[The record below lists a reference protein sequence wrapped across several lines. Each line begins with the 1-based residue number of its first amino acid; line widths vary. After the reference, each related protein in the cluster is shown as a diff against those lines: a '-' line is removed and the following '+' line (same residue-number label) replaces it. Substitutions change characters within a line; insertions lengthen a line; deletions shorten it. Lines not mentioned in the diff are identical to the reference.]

1 MRVRLLGLM
10 FVAVAGLVTAGC
22 GGANDRAAE
31 STTAG
36 TSAVDF
42 DRAFIDAMVPHHRAA
57 IAMAKAAK
65 KAGLSQPELVDIAD
79 DIVLTQQDE
88 IDQMRA
94 WRLRWFNSSAIEP
107 DGGSALGLTQQ
118 AMGMQHSPDFSTVDD
133 VNQAFATMMIEHHQ
147 GAVTMA
153 KLALDRA
160 QHSEIKNLADNI
172 IDAQEREIAVMEP
185 HAEGMHHGG

>member
-1 MRVRLLGLM
+1 M

-22 GGANDRAAE
+22 GGATNRAAE
-31 STTAG
+31 STTTG
-36 TSAVDF
+36 STVDF
-42 DRAFIDAMVPHHRAA
+42 DRAFIDAMVPHHQAA

-65 KAGLSQPELVDIAD
+65 KAGLSQPELIDIAD
-79 DIVLTQQDE
+79 NIVLAQQDE

-94 WRLRWFNSSAIEP
+94 WRLRWFNSSAVDP
-107 DGGSALGLTQQ
+107 DGGSALGLTQE
-118 AMGMQHSPDFSTVDD
+118 AMGMQHSPNFSMAED
-133 VNQAFATMMIEHHQ
+133 VNAAFAAMMVEHHR

-160 QHSEIKNLADNI
+160 QHSEIKDLADSI

>member
-1 MRVRLLGLM
+1 MSVSLLGLM

-22 GGANDRAAE
+22 GGANNRAAE
-31 STTAG
+31 STTTG
-36 TSAVDF
+36 STVDF
-42 DRAFIDAMVPHHRAA
+42 DRAFIDAMVPHHQAA

-65 KAGLSQPELVDIAD
+65 KAGLSQPELIDIAD
-79 DIVLTQQDE
+79 NIVLTQQDE

-94 WRLRWFNSSAIEP
+94 WRLQWFTSSAVDP
-107 DGGSALGLTQQ
+107 DGGSALGLTQI